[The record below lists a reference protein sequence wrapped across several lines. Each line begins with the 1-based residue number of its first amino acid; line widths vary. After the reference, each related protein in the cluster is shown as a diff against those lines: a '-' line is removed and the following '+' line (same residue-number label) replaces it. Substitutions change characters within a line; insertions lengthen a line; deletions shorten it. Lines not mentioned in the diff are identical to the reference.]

1 MKKNGFL
8 LEMDI
13 EWEAR
18 TWSNE
23 EEDTKGQGLEWKKLM
38 WGGQKWEKTGTIKG
52 GIDFYWER

>member
-38 WGGQKWEKTGTIKG
+38 WGGQKWEKN
-52 GIDFYWER
+52 RNP